1 MFLSSLVAVLA
12 PLFTCIQLMPQ
23 LYKTYV
29 TKSVQDLS
37 LESLLGITIGNLLW
51 LVHGYYIR
59 DMSLVFAGIV
69 ATVINLS
76 LLALYSVY
84 RR

>member
-1 MFLSSLVAVLA
+1 MFLSSLAAVLA

-37 LESLLGITIGNLLW
+37 LESLLVITMGNLLW

-69 ATVINLS
+69 ATIINLS
-76 LLALYSVY
+76 LLALYRIY

>member
-37 LESLLGITIGNLLW
+37 LESLLVITIGNLLW

-59 DMSLVFAGIV
+59 DISLVFAGIV

-76 LLALYSVY
+76 LLALYRIY
-84 RR
+84 R